1 LLLERFLESQIVA
14 NAFVMFAAGF
24 ETVSTAIS
32 FCLYELAFK
41 KHIQDKVREEINL
54 KLSKNDGLINNDLL
68 IDLNYLD
75 MVLAGNYVNNTL
87 FLLFILVNRE
97 IYLYYNNVFLV
108 LPFRCRWVEESS
120 GNFSWSQLTYFKTGN
135 ITIFT

>member
-1 LLLERFLESQIVA
+1 
-14 NAFVMFAAGF
+14 MFAAGF

-41 KHIQDKVREEINL
+41 KNIQDKVREEINF

-75 MVLAGNYVNNTL
+75 MVLAGNYANNAL
-87 FLLFILVNRE
+87 FLLFARVNRE
-97 IYLYYNNVFLV
+97 IYWYYNNIFLV
-108 LPFRCRWVEESS
+108 LTFWGRPVEESS
-120 GNFSWSQLTYFKTGN
+120 GSFSWSQLAYKKMCCIKIKNCNALRFCEH
-135 ITIFT
+135 IFFLI